1 MTTNPTAP
9 VRRSLFQAPTR
20 GGQRSE
26 VFPIKVESYDTSSA
40 NPREHTV
47 TGTRLDNHEIVTV
60 SLRDIEKKKGSA
72 FERPSLLNLSSK
84 REFRNDPGTEI
95 GGVLLIED
103 AQKVAEGVYT
113 SRWMRS
119 LSHNAEEAEVMIVTA
134 HVTPVRYTKSKDPKP
149 FASIV
154 FLHDGNMSHLSQDM
168 IDGLNL
174 MMPGKVE
181 DASHLRDCLIEVL
194 STGASAGVRVSNA
207 EAFDG
212 LYLSPKDGVA
222 VETLVDD
229 FITKS
234 VPAEVLESINNGSMT
249 CELIPYSSV
258 WAGPKTVDA
267 MVKNV
272 TVRNRLE
279 RYRDQEEVETQGGGR
294 KVYDVNL
301 FRPTVVAMR
310 LTKPGEDGKRGLY
323 FTHFEPL
330 NTRQPVVGMRNA
342 IAYASTEDFAP
353 VPEAPTH
360 LMSYARRNAAQNN
373 AGGNFDAEGAAFD
386 GRGPAPLPE
395 GEDMSYGGFSEAE
408 MMSHGP
414 ADDFTST
421 PAPQERPARRPR
433 PS

>member
-26 VFPIKVESYDTSSA
+26 VFPIKVQSYDTASTD
-40 NPREHTV
+40 PRDHTV
-47 TGTRLDNHEIVTV
+47 TGVRLDNSEIVTV

-72 FERPSLLNLSSK
+72 FERPSVATLSST
-84 REFRNDPGTEI
+84 REFRSDPGTEI

-103 AQKVAEGVYT
+103 AQKVADGLYT

-134 HVTPVRYTKSKDPKP
+134 HVTPVRYTQSKEPKP

-174 MMPGKVE
+174 MMPAKV
-181 DASHLRDCLIEVL
+181 DDVTHLRDCMIEVL

-212 LYLSPKDGVA
+212 LYLSPKEGVPA
-222 VETLVDD
+222 EKLVDE

-234 VPAEVLESINNGSMT
+234 VPAEVLESINNGSMI

-267 MVKNV
+267 MTKNV

-279 RYRDQEEVETQGGGR
+279 RYRDQEEGQGQNGS

-301 FRPTVVAMR
+301 FRPTIVAMR
-310 LTKPGEDGKRGLY
+310 LTKPDAEGRRGLY

-353 VPEAPTH
+353 VPEAPSH
-360 LMSYARRNAAQNN
+360 LLSYKRRESAQNN
-373 AGGNFDAEGAAFD
+373 GGGSFEAEGASFD
-386 GRGPAPLPE
+386 AHGRPPM
-395 GEDMSYGGFSEAE
+395 EDSMTHGGGITEE
-408 MMSHGP
+408 ELMGHGP
-414 ADDFTST
+414 SDDFSSA
-421 PAPQERPARRPR
+421 PAANQRPVRRPR